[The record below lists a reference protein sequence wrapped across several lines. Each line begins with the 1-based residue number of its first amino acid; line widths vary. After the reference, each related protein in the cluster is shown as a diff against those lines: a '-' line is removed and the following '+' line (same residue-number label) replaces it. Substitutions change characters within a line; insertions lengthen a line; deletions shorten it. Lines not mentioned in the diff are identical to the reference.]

1 MCLMLQK
8 TVPIMNYVQ
17 VSEGIAVEL
26 LWHCL
31 VSVCLEGF
39 LKRFWITKLCNRQFF
54 NLQME

>member
-1 MCLMLQK
+1 MLQK